1 MLMYSWMVWVEYAP
15 ERYDVSVKLLTGG
28 KIDQIKSIIASR
40 LKPGDKVLDIGCG
53 TGSLGIKCV
62 ERGATV
68 TGLDISESM
77 LKECR
82 RNLAKAGV
90 ADRFAIVKDSV
101 TNLKKHFAPNSLDAI
116 VSTMVVGELS
126 KPYLEHIF
134 RECHDVLKP
143 GGRVLIADEVWPEG
157 PISRLLFRVVMTL
170 MWVPQFA
177 ILRRAFLPI
186 KDLKSVIEAAGFDI
200 VEKRT
205 WPMSTFQLIEGVK
218 RHDRVDQHQAL

>member
-28 KIDQIKSIIASR
+28 KIDRIKNTIASR
-40 LKPGDKVLDIGCG
+40 MKQGDQVLDIGCG
-53 TGSLGIKCV
+53 TGSLGLKCI
-62 ERGATV
+62 EHGATV
-68 TGLDISESM
+68 TGMDISESM

-82 RNLAKAGV
+82 RNIANAGRE
-90 ADRFAIVKDSV
+90 DRFTIIKDSV
-101 TNLKKHFAPNSLDAI
+101 TNLKKHFAPNSLDVI

-134 RECHDVLKP
+134 RECHEILKP
-143 GGRVLIADEVWPEG
+143 GGKMLIADEVWPEG
-157 PISRLLFRVVMTL
+157 RVSRVLFRVVMTL

-177 ILRRAFLPI
+177 ILRRAFFPV
-186 KDLKSVIEAAGFDI
+186 KDLKGVIEAAGFEI
-200 VEKRT
+200 TEKKT

-218 RHDRVDQHQAL
+218 RHV